1 MTSQFTNRVPLFD
14 GLGPPQLSAIEE
26 RFTTV
31 QYAAGETIFKA
42 GEVATRMLFIDSGY
56 VRLVTDRG
64 VVLGTLGPGSTLGD
78 QDMLAEQ
85 PYASGAQA
93 VGAVTAQSLSGR
105 DLEQLVQ
112 RDPNL
117 GLALSRSAGMPVA
130 ALRNYVFSRLQSVP
144 GWRRA
149 SRAALLDAA
158 QRLTV
163 TDTTSGQRLYSA
175 GDPPSALYILER
187 GQMRLSDPSGAFGD
201 ISVGAGAVFGDMEL
215 LTGKPASRTAESV
228 TDATLW
234 TLSAQAFADLTAE
247 YPELRAALSQELRA
261 PLSLEDQKTAIE
273 RLRQLPTFSRWP
285 DDVMAQL
292 AAALLLQH
300 VPAGELVYRKGDPGN
315 GMYLVERGQVELH
328 GDGEML
334 ARLTAGND
342 FGEMALVSGRPRTS
356 DALAATDTNL
366 WVLYRNDFEQLLS
379 RYPAVQAAVTETV
392 AQRLAS
398 ADEAFYDRH
407 LRQITLL
414 SGLSRSQIEAVR
426 RRLQAA
432 RYRAGE
438 TVFYRGDEPDGLFM
452 VERGQVS
459 VDVPNNAG
467 GVTEAIFSDGDIFG
481 EGALL
486 LDGPHT
492 TTARAVTDL
501 DVWLLRRED
510 FEDLMLQYPSLALNL
525 SRVLENRLRSNSLSQ
540 TAAPAAR
547 SKSSKAATAAVA
559 TAAVATTA
567 VKPSARPA
575 QAAPPPAAA
584 PATTP
589 AKTGGLGSR
598 IRGGIDWFQEASTV
612 TKILVVVLLLML
624 VYICGFALPYM
635 ALVRPVSAAESEV
648 RQIQMSAALPAFGGV
663 ELPPTPT
670 PELGVLAVAM
680 LGGDLAA
687 TPTYTPWPTET
698 PIPTDTPTVTPTPT
712 FTATPT
718 DTPLPTATPT
728 FTPEPTNTPEP
739 VRQAAPVV
747 EAQPEPEVRAAAV
760 ELPKSSVEWRLVSA
774 RRMTP
779 CENRGKHNIFVTV
792 LDAAGNPYDGA
803 LVVQSNRGDYGNIL
817 DRMPSGTKG
826 PGLAEFIMWKIAE
839 YSVFIAN
846 PDGTPASTEFAEPV
860 HSNFTDEAECG
871 DGGGG
876 GNTLFHNSFEVIF
889 QRTS

>member
-1 MTSQFTNRVPLFD
+1 MTSQLTSRVPLFA

-26 RFTTV
+26 RLTTV
-31 QYAAGETIFKA
+31 QFAAGETIFKA
-42 GEVATRMLFIDSGY
+42 GELATRMLLIESGY

-64 VVLGTLGPGSTLGD
+64 VALGTVGPGSTLGD

-85 PYASGAQA
+85 PHASGAQA
-93 VGAVTAQSLSGR
+93 VGAVSAQSLSSR

-112 RDPNL
+112 RDPDM

-130 ALRNYVFSRLQSVP
+130 ALRNYVLSRLQSVP

-149 SRAALLDAA
+149 SRAALLDAE
-158 QRLTV
+158 QRLAV
-163 TDTTSGQRLYSA
+163 TDAAAGQRLFSA

-215 LTGKPASRTAESV
+215 LTGKAATRTAEAV
-228 TDATLW
+228 TAATLW
-234 TLSAQAFADLTAE
+234 TLSAQAFADLTMQ

-261 PLSLEDQKTAIE
+261 PLSLEDQKVAIE

-285 DDVMAQL
+285 DDVMQQL

-315 GMYLVERGQVELH
+315 GMFLVERGQIELH
-328 GDGEML
+328 SDDEML

-342 FGEMALVSGRPRTS
+342 FGEMALVTGRPRTS
-356 DALAATDTNL
+356 SALAATDTNL
-366 WVLYRNDFEQLLS
+366 WVLYRSDFERLLA

-398 ADEAFYDRH
+398 ADEAFYDKH
-407 LRQITLL
+407 LRKITLL

-438 TVFYRGDEPDGLFM
+438 TVFYNGDEPDGLFM

-459 VDVPNNAG
+459 VEVPNGAG
-467 GVTEAIFSDGDIFG
+467 GTAEVLFSDGDVFG

-486 LDGPHT
+486 LDGPRT
-492 TTARAVTDL
+492 STARAVTDL

-525 SRVLENRLRSNSLSQ
+525 SRVLENRLRTSNQSEVRSAAAPPKKGKPTAAAVAVAAATPAKASQ
-540 TAAPAAR
+540 PAPAA
-547 SKSSKAATAAVA
+547 
-559 TAAVATTA
+559 ATTA
-567 VKPSARPA
+567 PEPTKS
-575 QAAPPPAAA
+575 
-584 PATTP
+584 
-589 AKTGGLGSR
+589 GGIGSR
-598 IRGGIDWFQEASTV
+598 ISGAIAWFQDASTV
-612 TKILVVVLLLML
+612 TKILVVVLLLLL

-635 ALVRPVSAAESEV
+635 ALVRPVSAAEAEV
-648 RQIQMSAALPAFGGV
+648 REIQMSAALPAFGGV
-663 ELPPTPT
+663 EVPPTPT
-670 PELGVLAVAM
+670 PELGVLAVAL
-680 LGGDLAA
+680 LGVDAVA
-687 TPTYTPWPTET
+687 PTPSYTPWPTET

-712 FTATPT
+712 FTSTPT

-728 FTPEPTNTPEP
+728 FTPEPTNTPVP
-739 VRQAAPVV
+739 VRQQVV
-747 EAQPEPEVRAAAV
+747 VAEPEPEVRAAAV
-760 ELPKSSVEWRLVSA
+760 EAPPAPSVEWRLVSA
-774 RRMTP
+774 RRLSP
-779 CENRGKHNIFVTV
+779 CENRGLHNIFVKV

-803 LVVQSNRGDYGNIL
+803 LVVQSNFGNYGDIL
-817 DRMPSGTKG
+817 DRMPSGAKG
-826 PGLAEFIMWKIAE
+826 PGQAEFIMWKIAQ

-846 PDGTPASTEFAEPV
+846 PDGSPASTEFAGPV

>member
-1 MTSQFTNRVPLFD
+1 MTSQFINRVPLFA
-14 GLGPPQLSAIEE
+14 GLGSQQLSAVEE
-26 RFTTV
+26 RFATV
-31 QYAAGETIFKA
+31 QFGAGETIFKA
-42 GEVATRMLFIDSGY
+42 GEPATRMLLIENGY

-64 VVLGTLGPGSTLGD
+64 VALATLGPGSTLGD

-93 VGAVTAQSLSGR
+93 IGAVSARSLSGR

-112 RDPNL
+112 RDPAL

-130 ALRNYVFSRLQSVP
+130 AMRTYVLSRLQSVP
-144 GWRRA
+144 GWRRV
-149 SRAALLDAA
+149 SRAALLDAE

-163 TDTTSGQRLYSA
+163 TDAPAGQRLYSA

-215 LTGKPASRTAESV
+215 LTGKPAMRTAEAV
-228 TDATLW
+228 ADATLW
-234 TLSAQAFADLTAE
+234 TLNAQAFADLTAE
-247 YPELRAALSQELRA
+247 YPELRSALSQELRA

-285 DDVMAQL
+285 DEVMQQL
-292 AAALLLQH
+292 GAALLLQH

-315 GMYLVERGQVELH
+315 GMFLVERGQIELH
-328 GDGEML
+328 GDDEML

-356 DALAATDTNL
+356 NALAATDANL
-366 WVLYRNDFEQLLS
+366 WVLYRSDFERLLS
-379 RYPAVQAAVTETV
+379 RYPAVQAAVTENV

-438 TVFYRGDEPDGLFM
+438 VVFYSGDEPDGLFM

-459 VDVPNNAG
+459 VDVPSSTG
-467 GVTEAIFSDGDIFG
+467 GMTAVVFSDGDIFG

-486 LDGPHT
+486 LDGPRT
-492 TTARAVTDL
+492 STARAVTDL

-525 SRVLENRLRSNSLSQ
+525 SRVLENRLRANNLGQ
-540 TAAPAAR
+540 TGAPAAR
-547 SKSSKAATAAVA
+547 SKSSKPATAAA
-559 TAAVATTA
+559 ASAAVAASTA
-567 VKPSARPA
+567 KPAARPA
-575 QAAPPPAAA
+575 QAAPPPA
-584 PATTP
+584 PAP

-635 ALVRPVSAAESEV
+635 ALVRPVSAAEAEI
-648 RQIQMSAALPAFGGV
+648 REIQMAAALPALGGV
-663 ELPPTPT
+663 EVPPTPT
-670 PELGVLAVAM
+670 PELGVLAAA
-680 LGGDLAA
+680 LSGQEIAA

-718 DTPLPTATPT
+718 DTPEPTATPT
-728 FTPEPTNTPEP
+728 FTPEPTNTPVP
-739 VRQAAPVV
+739 VRVAEPVV
-747 EAQPEPEVRAAAV
+747 EAQPEPEVRAAAAAV
-760 ELPKSSVEWRLVSA
+760 EAPQSSVEWRLVSA
-774 RRMTP
+774 RRLTP
-779 CENRGKHNIFVTV
+779 CENRGKHNIFVKV

-826 PGLAEFIMWKIAE
+826 PGEAEFIMWKIAE

-846 PDGTPASTEFAEPV
+846 PDGTPASTDFAEPI

>member
-1 MTSQFTNRVPLFD
+1 MTSQFTNRVPLFA

-31 QYAAGETIFKA
+31 QFGAGETIFKA
-42 GEVATRMLFIDSGY
+42 GEPATRMFVIDSGY

-64 VVLGTLGPGSTLGD
+64 VALATLGPGSTLGD

-85 PYASGAQA
+85 AYASGAQA
-93 VGAVTAQSLSGR
+93 MGAVTAQSLSGR

-130 ALRNYVFSRLQSVP
+130 ALRNYVLSRLQSVP

-149 SRAALLDAA
+149 SRAALLDAE

-163 TDTTSGQRLYSA
+163 TDAAAGQRLYSA

-215 LTGKPASRTAESV
+215 LTGKPATRTAESMA
-228 TDATLW
+228 DATLW
-234 TLSAQAFADLTAE
+234 TLSAQAFADLTTE
-247 YPELRAALSQELRA
+247 YPELRSALSQELRA

-273 RLRQLPTFSRWP
+273 RLRQLPTFNRWP
-285 DDVMAQL
+285 DEVMQQL

-315 GMYLVERGQVELH
+315 GMYLIERGQIELH
-328 GDGEML
+328 SDGEML

-342 FGEMALVSGRPRTS
+342 FGEMALVSGRPRTAN
-356 DALAATDTNL
+356 ALAATDSNL
-366 WVLYRNDFEQLLS
+366 WVLYRNDFERLLT
-379 RYPAVQAAVTETV
+379 RYPSVQAAVTETV

-398 ADEAFYDRH
+398 ADEAFFDRH

-438 TVFYRGDEPDGLFM
+438 VLFYSGDEPAGLFL

-459 VDVPNNAG
+459 VDVPTG
-467 GVTEAIFSDGDIFG
+467 TGDTTEVIFSDGDIFG

-486 LDGPHT
+486 LDGSRT
-492 TTARAVTDL
+492 STARAITDL

-525 SRVLENRLRSNSLSQ
+525 SRVLENRLRANNL
-540 TAAPAAR
+540 TPAVAPATR
-547 SKSSKAATAAVA
+547 SKTTTAAVA
-559 TAAVATTA
+559 TATVATTA
-567 VKPSARPA
+567 AKPTARPA
-575 QAAPPPAAA
+575 QPAPPPAA
-584 PATTP
+584 PP
-589 AKTGGLGSR
+589 PKTDGLGSR
-598 IRGGIDWFQEASTV
+598 IRGGIDWFQEASTM

-635 ALVRPVSAAESEV
+635 ALVRPVSAAEAEV
-648 RQIQMSAALPAFGGV
+648 REIQMSAAMPAFGGV

-680 LGGDLAA
+680 LGGDLAP
-687 TPTYTPWPTET
+687 TPTFTPWPTET

-739 VRQAAPVV
+739 VRQAAPVAE

-760 ELPKSSVEWRLVSA
+760 EAPQPSVEWRLVSA
-774 RRMTP
+774 RRLTP

-826 PGLAEFIMWKIAE
+826 PGMAEFIMWKIAE

-860 HSNFTDEAECG
+860 HSNFTDEVECS
-871 DGGGG
+871 DGGG